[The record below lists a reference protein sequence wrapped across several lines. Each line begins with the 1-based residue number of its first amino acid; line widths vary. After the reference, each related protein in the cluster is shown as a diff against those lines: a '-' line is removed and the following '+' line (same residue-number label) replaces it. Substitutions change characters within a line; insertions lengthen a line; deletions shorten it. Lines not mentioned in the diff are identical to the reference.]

1 VTLVIDQLMQ
11 RSEEAPRAL
20 LLPGRAGAEWAE
32 LTNMRAWILSGAIA
46 SWLIAQGYGP
56 GAKNLTVPRD
66 DSSRDDGSRGDSL
79 QRVALLL
86 GALRAGALVV
96 EGPLSVSYGTLSA
109 ASIDAAVAERRLH
122 IDESTPAR
130 RIGAS
135 VRCHGD
141 FKTIEDAVRDEDAVS
156 G

>member
-1 VTLVIDQLMQ
+1 MTLVIDRLMQ
-11 RSEEAPRAL
+11 LSEEAPREPL
-20 LLPGRAGAEWAE
+20 LAGRAGAAWAE
-32 LTNMRAWILSGAIA
+32 LTNMQAWILSGAIA

-56 GAKNLTVPRD
+56 NTGPGNSPGGRGLAVARE
-66 DSSRDDGSRGDSL
+66 DSP

-96 EGPLSVSYGTLSA
+96 EGPTEVSYATLAA

-122 IDESTPAR
+122 IKESTPAR
-130 RIGAS
+130 RIGGELLL
-135 VRCHGD
+135 HGD
-141 FKTIEDAVRDEDAVS
+141 FKTIEQAVS

>member
-1 VTLVIDQLMQ
+1 MRLVVDELM
-11 RSEEAPRAL
+11 RLSEEQPQVP
-20 LLPGRAGAEWAE
+20 LLPKRAGAEWVS
-32 LTNMRAWILSGAIA
+32 LTHMRAWIESGAIA

-56 GAKNLTVPRD
+56 GGKSLAVPRG
-66 DSSRDDGSRGDSL
+66 DGSREGGP

-96 EGPLSVSYGTLSA
+96 EGPAEVGYGALAA

-122 IDESTPAR
+122 IDASTPAR
-130 RIGAS
+130 RIGE
-135 VRCHGD
+135 RLLCHGD
-141 FKTIEDAVRDEDAVS
+141 FKTIEDVVNGEEVVI

>member
-1 VTLVIDQLMQ
+1 MTLVIDQLM
-11 RSEEAPRAL
+11 RLSEEAPRAL
-20 LLPGRAGAEWAE
+20 LLPNRTGPEWGPQWMG
-32 LTNMRAWILSGAIA
+32 LTNMRAWILSGSIA

-56 GAKNLTVPRD
+56 GDGTGNEWGGKTLTVPR
-66 DSSRDDGSRGDSL
+66 GDSP

-96 EGPLSVSYGTLSA
+96 EGPLSVSYGALSA
-109 ASIDAAVAERRLH
+109 ASIDAAVAERRTH

-130 RIGAS
+130 RVGER

-141 FKTIEDAVRDEDAVS
+141 FKTIEEAVS